1 MVLFSAQTEH
11 NKIKRGKMIELNY
24 RNVKQE
30 VIGAENGLN
39 IEEEFN
45 SYKDTIHKIIA
56 DLNSNKDKP
65 GQKLQWMNL
74 GYNEET
80 SWYVREFAAMVEN
93 RFDNV
98 LILGLGG
105 SALGG
110 KAVCEALLPPYWNF
124 LTKEQRNN
132 YPRIFFL
139 DNIDPDQMNAL
150 LKILDLKKTLVNVIT
165 KSGSTAEVMAQY
177 MVLKDLMEKELGDD
191 YRKNVIATTDKNI
204 GILKQLSDQ
213 EGYKTFYIP
222 DDVEGRFSVFSAVGL
237 LPFALVGINIEE
249 ITQGIKDM
257 DLALKNTDINYNI
270 AAQNALIHY
279 LMDVKKGKK
288 ISVIMPY
295 SNRLR
300 FVADWY
306 CQLWAES
313 LGKERDKNNNIV
325 NTGQTPVK
333 AIGVTDQHSQIQLYN
348 EGPNDKIINFLRVK
362 EFDTILE
369 IPNIFEYTGISYLGG
384 KTMNQ
389 LFQAEADSTM
399 ASLID
404 YKRPNVTITI
414 PKVTPYY
421 LGQLLYMLEVQT
433 AITGALYNIDA
444 FNQPGVEQSKN
455 YTYALMG
462 RIGYED
468 SANELKEK
476 LNDEIKL

>member
-1 MVLFSAQTEH
+1 
-11 NKIKRGKMIELNY
+11 MIEFDF
-24 RNVKQE
+24 RNVTQE
-30 VIGAENGLN
+30 VIGTENGLN
-39 IEEEFN
+39 VQEEFN
-45 SYKDTIHKIIA
+45 NYRETIHRIIS
-56 DLNSNKDKP
+56 DMNSNKDKP

-80 SWYVREFAAMVEN
+80 IWYVREFAAMVEN
-93 RFDNV
+93 RFDNI
-98 LILGLGG
+98 LIVGLGG

-110 KAVCEALLPPYWNF
+110 KAVCEALLPPYWNY
-124 LTKEQRNN
+124 LSKEQRKN

-139 DNIDPDQMNAL
+139 DNIDPDQITSL
-150 LKILDLKKTLVNVIT
+150 LQILDLKKTLVNVIT

-177 MVLKDLMEKELGDD
+177 MLLKDLMEKELGDD

-222 DDVEGRFSVFSAVGL
+222 DDVEGRFSVFSTVGL

-270 AAQNALIHY
+270 AAQNALIHF
-279 LMDVKKGKK
+279 LADVRKGKR
-288 ISVIMPY
+288 ISVMMPY
-295 SNRLR
+295 SYRLR
-300 FVADWY
+300 YVADWY

-325 NTGQTPVK
+325 NTGQTPVR
-333 AIGVTDQHSQIQLYN
+333 ATGVTDQHSQIQLYN
-348 EGPNDKIINFLRVK
+348 EGPNDKIISFLRVK
-362 EFDTILE
+362 EFDSKIT
-369 IPNIFEYTGISYLGG
+369 IPNIFEYTGLSYLGG
-384 KTMNQ
+384 KTMNS
-389 LFQAEADSTM
+389 LFNAEADSTM

-404 YKRPNVTITI
+404 YKRPNVTIKI

-421 LGQLLYMLEVQT
+421 LGQLLYMFEVQT
-433 AITGALYNIDA
+433 AITGALYNIDP

-462 RIGYED
+462 RVGYED
-468 SANELKEK
+468 SAKEVMQK
-476 LNDEIKL
+476 LSQEIKL

>member
-1 MVLFSAQTEH
+1 
-11 NKIKRGKMIELNY
+11 MIELNY
-24 RNVKQE
+24 RNIKKE
-30 VIGAENGLN
+30 VIGEENGLN
-39 IEEEFN
+39 IEEEFQT
-45 SYKDTIHKIIA
+45 YKDTIHRIIA

-65 GQKLQWMNL
+65 GQNLKWMNL

-80 SWYVREFAAMVEN
+80 IWYVKEFAAMVEN
-93 RFDNV
+93 RFDNI

-139 DNIDPDQMNAL
+139 DNIDPDQMNSIL
-150 LKILDLKKTLVNVIT
+150 NILDLKKTLVNVIT

-177 MVLKDLMEKELGDD
+177 MILKDLMEKELGDD
-191 YRKNVIATTDKNI
+191 YRKNVIATTDKNV

-222 DDVEGRFSVFSAVGL
+222 DDVAGRFSVFSAVGL

-270 AAQNALIHY
+270 AAQNALIHF
-279 LMDVKKGKK
+279 LMNIKKGKR
-288 ISVIMPY
+288 ISVMMPY

-300 FVADWY
+300 YVADWY

-348 EGPNDKIINFLRVK
+348 EGPNDKIINFLRVA
-362 EFDTILE
+362 EFDTTLE

-389 LFQAEADSTM
+389 LFNAEADSTM

-414 PKVTPYY
+414 PKITPYY
-421 LGQLLYMLEVQT
+421 IGQLLYMLEVQT
-433 AITGALYNIDA
+433 AITGALYNIDT

-462 RIGYED
+462 RVGYED
-468 SANELKEK
+468 SANELHEK
-476 LNDEIKL
+476 LFNSASLV

>member
-1 MVLFSAQTEH
+1 
-11 NKIKRGKMIELNY
+11 MIEFNY

-45 SYKDTIHKIIA
+45 SYKDTIHRIIA

-139 DNIDPDQMNAL
+139 DNIDPDQMNSL
-150 LKILDLKKTLVNVIT
+150 LKILDLKKTLVNVVT

-279 LMDVKKGKK
+279 LMDVKRGKK
-288 ISVIMPY
+288 ISVMMPY

-362 EFDTILE
+362 EFDTTLE

-421 LGQLLYMLEVQT
+421 LGQLLYMFEVQT